1 MGNRASTARDEA
13 AAAQSIGHFDH
24 NYDAI
29 LIDQSAGMVE
39 PARERVPVPAAV
51 QRVLGDGRYVELV
64 MKFDTVQ
71 LMENQR
77 TLLKIPYHG
86 IKTLEWDHS
95 CSSVKITANAA
106 GGESFVV
113 VKVGNSLELESE
125 AKLRI
130 RGLSRQGSG
139 QQLNLTFA
147 YCGTYAGPTK
157 PKPFQRKR
165 ANLST
170 RPQGKLPPQALM
182 RDLAIAR
189 HTGSGAPTRANGS
202 KRIVLALQHIHT
214 GGVTFAVLHAYQKG
228 TAAEHQQ
235 GELHEFESKLA
246 LSCGTHAQPGLVY
259 VEGQRAV
266 LSHGWND
273 VAGWVV
279 HDKVGGGV
287 SFRSSTPPTRA
298 AREETHR
305 AGPRRRDD
313 VGRRD
318 HVPHRRDLV
327 FRGPGRPAPQGR
339 HRALLEPPKAPEAPE
354 APVDARAGRR
364 HGHDAPGRDQ
374 GAAEA
379 RRRPEYYG

>member
-1 MGNRASTARDEA
+1 MGNRTSTARDEA

-39 PARERVPVPAAV
+39 ACTDRKPVPAAV

-71 LMENQR
+71 LVENQK
-77 TLLKIPYHG
+77 TLLTIPYCG
-86 IKTLEWDHS
+86 VKTLEWDHS
-95 CSSVKITANAA
+95 CSSVKITANTA
-106 GGESFVV
+106 GEESFVV
-113 VKVGNSLELESE
+113 VKVGNSLELENE

-170 RPQGKLPPQALM
+170 RPQGKLPPLALM

-202 KRIVLALQHIHT
+202 KRIVHALQHIHT
-214 GGVTFAVLHAYQKG
+214 GGNTFTVLHAYQKG

-235 GELHEFESKLA
+235 GELHEYESKLA

-259 VEGQRAV
+259 VEGQQV
-266 LSHGWND
+266 KLSHGWDD
-273 VAGWVV
+273 VQGWVV
-279 HDKVGGGV
+279 HDKVHAGEMNSGV
-287 SFRSSTPPTRA
+287 EIT
-298 AREETHR
+298 
-305 AGPRRRDD
+305 
-313 VGRRD
+313 
-318 HVPHRRDLV
+318 
-327 FRGPGRPAPQGR
+327 FRGSGTWFFIVLDVLHLKDAIEHFWNR
-339 HRALLEPPKAPEAPE
+339 HRAPQPPKPQST
-354 APVDARAGRR
+354 
-364 HGHDAPGRDQ
+364 HGRDIVTVTMSL
-374 GAAEA
+374 
-379 RRRPEYYG
+379 P

>member
-182 RDLAIAR
+182 PILRQKR
-189 HTGSGAPTRANGS
+189 TR
-202 KRIVLALQHIHT
+202 
-214 GGVTFAVLHAYQKG
+214 FFMM
-228 TAAEHQQ
+228 
-235 GELHEFESKLA
+235 HE
-246 LSCGTHAQPGLVY
+246 
-259 VEGQRAV
+259 
-266 LSHGWND
+266 
-273 VAGWVV
+273 
-279 HDKVGGGV
+279 
-287 SFRSSTPPTRA
+287 
-298 AREETHR
+298 
-305 AGPRRRDD
+305 
-313 VGRRD
+313 
-318 HVPHRRDLV
+318 
-327 FRGPGRPAPQGR
+327 
-339 HRALLEPPKAPEAPE
+339 
-354 APVDARAGRR
+354 
-364 HGHDAPGRDQ
+364 
-374 GAAEA
+374 
-379 RRRPEYYG
+379 